1 MGFWQGKD
9 GEAFWDVGFEPVG
22 EVWGG
27 LFVFGG
33 DGFELVLS
41 GQQIRR
47 IENGAEVVGDFFPHV
62 DFGDEGHGVL
72 LEMELATLPGDTG
85 KASGEGGAET
95 CVVVTDDQAQAVET
109 PGLETGEELAPMD
122 FSFTEFGAD
131 AQDGAFALGINA
143 DSDENGTGANDAIHA
158 DFFITSVHDEIEE
171 GAELSVAPFIQFEVE
186 VSGGATDLGGG
197 DVQTAELF
205 EDGGD
210 FAGGDAL
217 DVHLC
222 DGEFEGAF
230 TAEPFFESGGI
241 EGNVATN
248 LRYGEAD
255 VAKASGDGFGF
266 EPVGVALAS
275 GGAFVGLRL
284 EHLGAFE
291 LHGVIDEDAE
301 GFWEAIQTGVS
312 EMLCGGVQ
320 VSIFVA
326 VGHIRSFCFWF
337 DRLNRRTGL
346 TRHYHLRRILESISS
361 ARLATLAFA
370 SLMDSRMEFTEATLH
385 ARTCCIPCRAYGQ
398 MCLNLSVF
406 SPSVTALFYSPA
418 SR

>member
-1 MGFWQGKD
+1 M
-9 GEAFWDVGFEPVG
+9 
-22 EVWGG
+22 
-27 LFVFGG
+27 
-33 DGFELVLS
+33 
-41 GQQIRR
+41 
-47 IENGAEVVGDFFPHV
+47 
-62 DFGDEGHGVL
+62 
-72 LEMELATLPGDTG
+72 
-85 KASGEGGAET
+85 
-95 CVVVTDDQAQAVET
+95 
-109 PGLETGEELAPMD
+109 
-122 FSFTEFGAD
+122 
-131 AQDGAFALGINA
+131 GINA

-385 ARTCCIPCRAYGQ
+385 API
-398 MCLNLSVF
+398 SVF
-406 SPSVTALFYSPA
+406 HSALLIRKPQHFSPFLNWIFTGTRFKKPRMNTNGRQSDGVEG
-418 SR
+418 